1 MKEWQMYDLSELEK
15 YVSLAL
21 KNKKRIIVAITGL
34 CGSGKSTLGKFIRK
48 NGIGGGQYK
57 PYKIAVID
65 DSVMT

>member
-1 MKEWQMYDLSELEK
+1 MYDLSELEK

-48 NGIGGGQYK
+48 NGIGGG
-57 PYKIAVID
+57 
-65 DSVMT
+65 